1 MLLLVVLPMSDGSR
15 VGRGQGFLLGVPV
28 VSFRQNG
35 SQSSRPHVPFFRI
48 PPEKI

>member
-28 VSFRQNG
+28 VSFR
-35 SQSSRPHVPFFRI
+35 
-48 PPEKI
+48 